1 MNPPR
6 TTSARN
12 CRDTLSSVL
21 NSLSTR
27 DFVLGSRSGMSIENP
42 NEGLRSLS
50 EIFKLQFT
58 SLLVETEVVSEIS
71 GPSEVFREY
80 RASMFNS
87 VSNTSPAKV
96 SELPLSMLKSL
107 LISELSVAKWYF
119 PSVML

>member
-1 MNPPR
+1 M
-6 TTSARN
+6 
-12 CRDTLSSVL
+12 SSVF

-71 GPSEVFREY
+71 GPSEVFREC
-80 RASMFNS
+80 RAFMFNS